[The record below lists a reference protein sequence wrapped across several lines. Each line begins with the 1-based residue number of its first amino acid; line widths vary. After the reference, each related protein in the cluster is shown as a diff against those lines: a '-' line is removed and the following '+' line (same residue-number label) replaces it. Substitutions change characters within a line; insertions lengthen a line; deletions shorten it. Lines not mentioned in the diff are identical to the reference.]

1 MKLIPDSIS
10 RGVGRKM
17 LQTKKNSPHI
27 FFAAGLAG
35 TIGSTILACRATLK
49 LDKALDEIRTDL
61 HDTKQIKR
69 DAEEHPEIKGLKRY
83 EREYA
88 KDLMYVYSKSALKL
102 GRLYGPSIVVG
113 GVGVALLTG
122 SHVQL
127 TKRNNATMVTL
138 AGVMKAYDE
147 YRVRVA
153 EEVGEERELEL
164 HRAVNNEKVEDD
176 DGKKHVIKV
185 TDPTGWSP
193 FARIFD
199 ETSQFWKNNA
209 ELNRFYLDCQ
219 QRYFNQLLHSRG
231 HVFLNEIYDQ
241 LGFERTSAGAVVG
254 WLRDG
259 DKDNYIDFG
268 LFEAASSPFINGFE
282 KSIVLDFNVD
292 GPIWDKI

>member
-1 MKLIPDSIS
+1 MKLIPDSIN
-10 RGVGRKM
+10 RGIGRKV

-27 FFAAGLAG
+27 FFAAGLVG
-35 TIGSTILACRATLK
+35 VVGSTVLACRATLK
-49 LDKALDEIRTDL
+49 LDKTLDEIRTDL
-61 HDTKQIKR
+61 HDVK
-69 DAEEHPEIKGLKRY
+69 ELKKDTDEGFNTRKY

-88 KDLMYVYSKSALKL
+88 KDLMYVYGKSAFKL
-102 GRLYGPSIVVG
+102 GRLYGPSILVG
-113 GVGVALLTG
+113 GVGVAFLTG
-122 SHVQL
+122 SHIQL
-127 TKRNNATMVTL
+127 TKRNNAAMVTL

-147 YRVRVA
+147 YRARVA
-153 EEVGEERELEL
+153 EEIGEERELEL
-164 HRAVNNEKVEDD
+164 HRAINNEKVEGE

-193 FARIFD
+193 YARIFD

-241 LGFERTSAGAVVG
+241 LGFERTSYGAVLG

-259 DKDNYIDFG
+259 DGDKFIDFG
-268 LFEAASSPFINGFE
+268 MFEAASSPFINGYE